1 MALATL
7 QRCKQAV
14 GRSVASAYPALQ
26 CSRSFATS
34 DEQVRA
40 WPLQLSTADSRWQV
54 VTGSMPAGPCYYRG
68 RAGRLR
74 CSYQSRSARHEG
86 HLCGGPG
93 HSGRH
98 LLERGLH
105 PFKGAC
111 HRDRVSHALCAPAS
125 ASRKALAGET
135 CRMAACIRARQA
147 WCGLCGTNSQSSGL
161 HNWALLRFSRE
172 SAMNESVCL
181 LPCCVI
187 PAVAP
192 EQPCASTAVLHHAVV
207 LACPRHCTALQ
218 HSSIVSNADIH
229 LTRRRTGMA
238 CHKLDFGSERVHWQC
253 LQGGWHLLRSSIT
266 ECECPRAHAGPAAV
280 FTHVRRCHKALCCAW
295 NRNWRREDRPAK
307 DDGPQGQGR
316 GRADNRD

>member
-54 VTGSMPAGPCYYRG
+54 VTGSMPAGPCYHRG

-93 HSGRH
+93 HSRRH

-111 HRDRVSHALCAPAS
+111 HRGFSALCAPAS

-172 SAMNESVCL
+172 FSCCL
-181 LPCCVI
+181 I
-187 PAVAP
+187 PAVP
-192 EQPCASTAVLHHAVV
+192 EQPCASTAV
-207 LACPRHCTALQ
+207 T
-218 HSSIVSNADIH
+218 
-229 LTRRRTGMA
+229 
-238 CHKLDFGSERVHWQC
+238 
-253 LQGGWHLLRSSIT
+253 
-266 ECECPRAHAGPAAV
+266 
-280 FTHVRRCHKALCCAW
+280 
-295 NRNWRREDRPAK
+295 
-307 DDGPQGQGR
+307 
-316 GRADNRD
+316 